1 MKCPYCGHNQDRVVD
16 TRSRNNGKVTR
27 RRRLCLVCKRRFI
40 TVEEIEDKSVYVIKF
55 DGRRELYNRD
65 KLTRGIQ
72 ISCSK
77 RPVSISQIETIVDK
91 IEREIESHFIKE
103 IESQKIGERVIH
115 YLRQLD
121 EIAYVRFASV
131 YRKFEDKKEF
141 LSELKKLKHNSFKQN
156 QSDRI

>member
-16 TRSRNNGKVTR
+16 TRSRNDGKFIR

-40 TVEEIEDKSVYVIKF
+40 TVEEIKDKSVYVIKS
-55 DGRRELYNRD
+55 DGRKELYNRN

-77 RPVSISQIETIVDK
+77 RPVSINQIETIVDK

-103 IESQKIGERVIH
+103 IESQKIGERVIY

-121 EIAYVRFASV
+121 EIAYVRFTSV

-141 LSELKKLKHNSFKQN
+141 LSELKKLKHTS
-156 QSDRI
+156 